1 MELKLAVLP
10 GDGIGVEV
18 IAAAMRVLEH
28 VAGKFGHVIRAEYG
42 DIGWA
47 ALDKGHKSPLPPETK
62 ALCARSQA
70 IFFGAVGLPDRDKTL
85 PLQQRPERVALL
97 ELRKGLFVNLRP
109 VVLPKNLKHLCPLK
123 PALIEKGIDI
133 MIIRELTGGLYY
145 GVPQGVTGVSPNRQ
159 AVDTMAYSEMEVR
172 RILQV
177 GFAFARKR
185 RKRLL
190 SVDKANILATSGLW
204 RECAEAMGK
213 EYPDVRLE
221 HLYVDNASMQLLRR
235 PSDFDVIVTENTFGD
250 ILSDE
255 ASMLAGS
262 IGLVP
267 SACLGQ
273 EFLDSLNPAHHSS
286 PGTQHSVA
294 TPFYEPIHGSAPD
307 IAGKDLANPIA
318 TILTAAM
325 MLRYTFHLPKE
336 ADAID
341 GACFAVLNEGQTLT
355 ADLGGKA
362 KCAEVAAAVMGKIG

>member
-1 MELKLAVLP
+1 MEIKLAVLP
-10 GDGIGVEV
+10 GDGIGAEV

-28 VAGKFGHVIRAEYG
+28 VATTFGHVIRAEYG

-47 ALDKGHKSPLPPETK
+47 AIDKGHTSPLPAETK
-62 ALCARSQA
+62 ALGARSEA
-70 IFFGAVGLPDRDKTL
+70 IFFGAVGLPERDKAL

-97 ELRKGLFVNLRP
+97 ELRKGLFVNLRH
-109 VVLPKNLKHLCPLK
+109 VVLPKNLGHLCPLK

-133 MIIRELTGGLYY
+133 MIVRELTGGLYY
-145 GVPQGVTGVSPNRQ
+145 GQPQGITGAAPNRR
-159 AVDTMAYSEMEVR
+159 AVDTMAYSELEIR

-177 GFAFARKR
+177 GFEMARKR
-185 RKRLL
+185 RRRLA
-190 SVDKANILATSGLW
+190 SVDKANILATSTLW
-204 RECAEAMGK
+204 RELAVAMGK

-221 HLYVDNASMQLLRR
+221 HLYVDNATIQLLRR
-235 PSDFDVIVTENTFGD
+235 PSEFDVIVTENTFGD

-267 SACLGQ
+267 SASLGD
-273 EFLDSLNPAHHSS
+273 EFLLTLDARAKGGAGGPR
-286 PGTQHSVA
+286 A

-307 IAGKDLANPIA
+307 IAGRDAANPIA

-325 MLRYTFHLPKE
+325 MLRYTFNLRKE

-341 GACFAVLNEGQTLT
+341 GACYAVLNEGKVLT
-355 ADLGGKA
+355 GDLGGKA
-362 KCAEVAAAVMGKIG
+362 KCSEVAAAVMGKMG

>member
-1 MELKLAVLP
+1 MELKLAILP
-10 GDGIGVEV
+10 GDGIGAEV
-18 IAAAMRVLEH
+18 IASAMQVLQH
-28 VAGKFGHVIRAEYG
+28 VAKKFSHTIHAEHG

-47 ALDKGHKSPLPPETK
+47 ALDKGHKSALPPETK

-85 PLQQRPERVALL
+85 PLQERPERVALL
-97 ELRKGLFVNLRP
+97 ELRKGLFANLRH
-109 VVLPKNLKHLCPLK
+109 VVLPKNLAHLCPLRPEIIK
-123 PALIEKGIDI
+123 HGIDI

-145 GVPQGVTGVSPNRQ
+145 GQPQGVTGTPGGGNRQ
-159 AVDTMAYSEMEVR
+159 AVDTMAYSEMEIS
-172 RILQV
+172 RILKV
-177 GFAFARKR
+177 GFETAKKR

-204 RECAEAMGK
+204 RELSVAMGK
-213 EYPDVRLE
+213 QYPDVQLE
-221 HLYVDNASMQLLRR
+221 HMYVDNASMQLLRR
-235 PSDFDVIVTENTFGD
+235 PSEFDVIVTENTFGD

-267 SACLGQ
+267 SACLGN
-273 EFLDSLNPAHHSS
+273 EFLANYDPAAKSLPR
-286 PGTQHSVA
+286 A

-318 TILTAAM
+318 TILTGSM
-325 MLRYTFHLPKE
+325 MLRYTFNLQQE

-341 GACFAVLNEGQTLT
+341 SACFAVLNEGKTLT
-355 ADLGGKA
+355 GDLGGKS
-362 KCAEVAAAVMGKIG
+362 KGSQVAAAVISKI

>member
-1 MELKLAVLP
+1 MELKLAILP
-10 GDGIGVEV
+10 GDGIGTEV
-18 IAAAMRVLEH
+18 IAAAMQVLRH
-28 VAGKFGHVIRAEYG
+28 VAQKSGHTIHAEHG

-47 ALDKGHKSPLPPETK
+47 ALDKGHKSALPPETK
-62 ALCARSQA
+62 ALCAKSDA

-85 PLQQRPERVALL
+85 PLQERPERVALL
-97 ELRKGLFVNLRP
+97 ELRKGLFANLRH
-109 VVLPKNLKHLCPLK
+109 VVLPKNLAHLCPLK

-145 GVPQGVTGVSPNRQ
+145 GQPQGVTGTAPNRQ
-159 AVDTMAYSEMEVR
+159 AVDTMAYSEMEIR
-172 RILQV
+172 RILKV
-177 GFAFARKR
+177 GFETARKR

-204 RECAEAMGK
+204 RELSVAMGK
-213 EYPDVRLE
+213 EYPDVQLE
-221 HLYVDNASMQLLRR
+221 HMYVDNASMQLLRR
-235 PSDFDVIVTENTFGD
+235 PSEFDVIVTENTFGD

-267 SACLGQ
+267 SACLGN
-273 EFLDSLNPAHHSS
+273 EFLANYEPAAKSLPR
-286 PGTQHSVA
+286 A

-318 TILTAAM
+318 TILTGSM
-325 MLRYTFHLPKE
+325 MLRYTFNLQKE

-341 GACFAVLNEGQTLT
+341 HACFAVLNEGKTLT
-355 ADLGGKA
+355 GDLGGKS
-362 KCAEVAAAVMGKIG
+362 KCSEVAAAIIAKID